1 MKYFIFTLRWSQ
13 TDSDKCIV
21 QAHNEE
27 EARAKIK
34 GNARYVEC
42 NGHADKIIC

>member
-13 TDSDKCIV
+13 TDSEQCIV
-21 QAHNEE
+21 QAHTQE
-27 EARAKIK
+27 EARAKIL

-42 NGHADKIIC
+42 NGETDKIIC